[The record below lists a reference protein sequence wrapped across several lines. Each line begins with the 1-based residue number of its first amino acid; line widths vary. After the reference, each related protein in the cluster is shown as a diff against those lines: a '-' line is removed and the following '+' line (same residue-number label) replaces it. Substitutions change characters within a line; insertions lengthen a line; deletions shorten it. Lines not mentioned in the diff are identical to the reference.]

1 MTTFATTALAA
12 AAIGFS
18 ALMTV
23 GTPAAH
29 ASQKSDCESKG
40 GTYSET
46 KIVDNG
52 TGKTG
57 TNYSCCVKDNATK
70 TTSCTS
76 TTVTA
81 AENWQPTRPVHRV
94 PVGVLTNA
102 AQIAIAEEGAVL
114 TESE

>member
-57 TNYSCCVKDNATK
+57 TSYSCCVKNAATN

-76 TTVTA
+76 TTVTN
-81 AENWQPTRPVHRV
+81 AENIQPTRPIHRI
-94 PVGVLTNA
+94 PAGVLTSA
-102 AQIAIAEEGAVL
+102 TQIEQAP
-114 TESE
+114 

>member
-1 MTTFATTALAA
+1 MTRFATTAVAA

-23 GTPAAH
+23 GSPTAH
-29 ASQKSDCESKG
+29 ASPKSDCDNKG

-57 TNYSCCVKDNATK
+57 TSYSCCVKDASTN

-76 TTVTA
+76 TTVTNA
-81 AENWQPTRPVHRV
+81 QNWQPTRPIHRI
-94 PVGVLTNA
+94 PVGVLNNA
-102 AQIAIAEEGAVL
+102 AQIEQAP
-114 TESE
+114 